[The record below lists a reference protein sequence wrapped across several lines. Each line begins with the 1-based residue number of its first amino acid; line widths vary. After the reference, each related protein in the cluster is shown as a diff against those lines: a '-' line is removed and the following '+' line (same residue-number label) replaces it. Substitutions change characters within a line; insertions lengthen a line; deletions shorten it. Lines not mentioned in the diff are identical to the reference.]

1 MQVKILWKIN
11 IIVLPEIRQ
20 KICLFLPANTDFLP
34 KLSENLKSSFDLD
47 LKLCAAYLTILG
59 EVEGCDLLR
68 LLYLL
73 LVGPDLP
80 LQLVD

>member
-1 MQVKILWKIN
+1 MLGKIN
-11 IIVLPEIRQ
+11 FIVFFS
-20 KICLFLPANTDFLP
+20 KIWQNFFFVLPANTDFCT
-34 KLSENLKSSFDLD
+34 KLSENLKFVFDLYISCD
-47 LKLCAAYLTILG
+47 AYLTILG

-73 LVGPDLP
+73 LVVPDLP